1 MTTNGWSSPSSDG
14 GRLRL
19 LLLRTCVAVRT
30 VRVMAWSVFSSQ
42 SVPPTELERLM
53 RQFGAQPA
61 VLPMGGQPEPGSWS
75 VPITDGELVVSEATS
90 DLRAMPPAMINAA
103 IRLLGTA
110 PVYCLSIFAAVGQST
125 GSVVPVEDSGETA
138 QLVRRIVNAFGER
151 WPAVLSD
158 NSASPMIALGPLAR
172 QAPQERPVPKLGWR
186 RFLGR

>member
-1 MTTNGWSSPSSDG
+1 MRVEGPRRAILLG
-14 GRLRL
+14 GLQ
-19 LLLRTCVAVRT
+19 AVSARSAGAKALIRGRDT
-30 VRVMAWSVFSSQ
+30 VLG
-42 SVPPTELERLM
+42 TH

-90 DLRAMPPAMINAA
+90 DLRAMPPAMIHAA

-125 GSVVPVEDSGETA
+125 GAVVPVEDSDETA
-138 QLVRRIVNAFGER
+138 QLVQRIVNAFGER

-158 NSASPMIALGPLAR
+158 NSTAPMIALGPLAT
-172 QAPQERPVPKLGWR
+172 QAPQEHRPVPKRGWR